1 MTVEELKTAVLALDL
16 EQKKAFMLETLSPLA
31 KDAVK
36 DPSFLMQLFPVFL
49 GILKESGMDLQ
60 QLLQFAMMM
69 GNGSGPRAGN

>member
-1 MTVEELKTAVLALDL
+1 MTVEELKSAVLALDA

-36 DPSFLMQLFPVFL
+36 DPGFLMQLFPVFL

-69 GNGSGPRAGN
+69 GNDPRPKTEN

>member
-1 MTVEELKTAVLALDL
+1 MTVEELKNAVLALDD

-36 DPSFLMQLFPVFL
+36 DPNFLMQLFPLFL

-60 QLLQFAMMM
+60 QLLQFATMM
-69 GNGSGPRAGN
+69 GNGAGPKADN